1 MSGMWVG
8 RSAPPAG
15 LTRWASSHPAYGL
28 LVLVFQEGWALEG
41 VLSFEAT
48 GIIESWLPLFL
59 FSILLGLS
67 MDYDLLLMAAN
78 GPTSVAAA
86 SASQTCR
93 PQRCAR
99 NRRMRCE
106 DSSVIGCS

>member
-67 MDYDLLLMAAN
+67 MDHDLLLMAAT
-78 GPTSVAAA
+78 GPLQWLQHLLPKHPGLSGVPAIV
-86 SASQTCR
+86 R
-93 PQRCAR
+93 P
-99 NRRMRCE
+99 
-106 DSSVIGCS
+106 